1 MGTRRWVSAAAI
13 TGGLVAV
20 LLTGCVD
27 SGATPTPG
35 ATTASATPTPT
46 ASSTPS
52 PTPTATEGPVPSPT
66 YTEPPSKPTTPP
78 EEPPA
83 TEASVQILNSSYD
96 PAAGT
101 VRVDALVSNVIS
113 SSGSCALSVVQGDQS
128 ASAQVTSTADATVTY
143 CAEMIATLPAG
154 ASGSWTVTV
163 VFDDGTAQGSASG
176 EVVVS

>member
-1 MGTRRWVSAAAI
+1 MI
-13 TGGLVAV
+13 TGGVVAV

-27 SGATPTPG
+27 PGAAPTPG

-46 ASSTPS
+46 STVSSTPS
-52 PTPTATEGPVPSPT
+52 PEPTETEGPVPEPT

-78 EEPPA
+78 EQPA
-83 TEASVQILNSSYD
+83 TEASVSILNSSYD

-113 SSGSCALSVVQGDQS
+113 SSGSCALSVVQGEQS
-128 ASAQVTSTADATVTY
+128 ASAEVTSTADATVTY

-154 ASGSWTVTV
+154 ASGTWTVTV
-163 VFDDGTAQGSASG
+163 VFDDGTAQGSTNG